1 MKGIIYATP
10 RGSGNIAE
18 QGRKKVSLGGRCGVA
33 ISSGLIVTI
42 GLEGQRLWWPAEY
55 LGPTVMMIKNQMT
68 LVIERSG

>member
-1 MKGIIYATP
+1 M
-10 RGSGNIAE
+10 
-18 QGRKKVSLGGRCGVA
+18 SLGGRCGVA